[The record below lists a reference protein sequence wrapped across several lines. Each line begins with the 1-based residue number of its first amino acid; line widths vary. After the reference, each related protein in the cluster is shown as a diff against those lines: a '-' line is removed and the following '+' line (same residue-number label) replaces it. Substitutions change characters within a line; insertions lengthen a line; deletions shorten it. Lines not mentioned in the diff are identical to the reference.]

1 MNDKVIQ
8 CDLPS
13 LMLSVD
19 GPNQSLKILFLSAK
33 EDDYPKSEFW

>member
-13 LMLSVD
+13 MMLSVD
-19 GPNQSLKILFLSAK
+19 NPNQLLKFLFLSTK
-33 EDDYPKSEFW
+33 EDDDAKSEFW

>member
-13 LMLSVD
+13 MMLSVD
-19 GPNQSLKILFLSAK
+19 NPNQSLNTLFLSAK
-33 EDDYPKSEFW
+33 EDDDAKSEFW